1 MNGLIQSLLS
11 GIVPGNKNA
20 DNVDQQLEKN
30 DYLVWT
36 NKSVHTVGLKAG
48 LLKSFGFG
56 QASAEILLIHPD
68 YLMSSLSRDEFANYA
83 AKRSIR
89 EKKVWEFSR

>member
-1 MNGLIQSLLS
+1 MMNGLIQTLLS

-20 DNVDQQLEKN
+20 DNIDQQLEKN

-36 NKSVHTVGLKAG
+36 NKPVHTVGLKAG

-68 YLMSSLSRDEFANYA
+68 YLFASLTHDELSNYVTKRDT
-83 AKRSIR
+83 R
-89 EKKVWEFSR
+89 EKKVC

>member
-1 MNGLIQSLLS
+1 MMNGLIQTLLS

-20 DNVDQQLEKN
+20 DNIDQQLEKN

-36 NKSVHTVGLKAG
+36 NKAVHTVGLKAG

-68 YLMSSLSRDEFANYA
+68 YLFAALSPDQLSNYVTKRD
-83 AKRSIR
+83 IR
-89 EKKVWEFSR
+89 EKKVC